1 MTHCRSLVGMVGVAL
16 GPLVA
21 AALLT
26 GCGAGDDTAASG
38 GSGAGDQVGS
48 AGGGEIDAE
57 GPADARQ
64 SERARTGGDDT
75 AARVLPGERDIVY
88 RGQITV
94 RVSNVGRAST
104 RAEAFALAVD
114 GVVFSQQTS
123 RDPGRRG
130 SGEATMTLRVP
141 PTQFA
146 STLDSLGRL
155 GKEISR
161 SRSAQDVT
169 IELADTGSRVRSQE
183 RSVARVRA
191 LLGEAETIGEV
202 VQIESELARREADL
216 ESLQAQLT
224 RLEDVTALATIDVTL
239 LARGAPRPAPLGSD
253 DDLGFVSGLRGGW
266 AALVEILLVAMTVLG
281 AALPFAIAALLVGFP
296 TYALLRGRRLR
307 RTRPVAAG
315 TPVPE

>member
-1 MTHCRSLVGMVGVAL
+1 MTYYRRTLVGMVGVGL
-16 GPLVA
+16 GPLLA

-26 GCGAGDDTAASG
+26 GCGGGKDAEGGGPGAAEERSASG
-38 GSGAGDQVGS
+38 GGLTADRPGDPVPSDG
-48 AGGGEIDAE
+48 
-57 GPADARQ
+57 
-64 SERARTGGDDT
+64 ARTGGDDT

-88 RGQITV
+88 RGQVSV
-94 RVSNVGRAST
+94 RVKDVSRAST
-104 RAEAFALAVD
+104 RAEELVLAVD
-114 GVVFSQQTS
+114 GVVFSQQTY
-123 RDPGRRG
+123 RNPDRGG

-224 RLEDVTALATIDVTL
+224 RLEDVTAPATIDVTL

-307 RTRPVAAG
+307 RTGPVAAG